1 MGKGIFKDDF
11 PIIGVHL
18 VRLYYVLMGASV
30 GANVK
35 VDLTRAHTNIPAFS
49 ELTTTLT

>member
-35 VDLTRAHTNIPAFS
+35 VKIS
-49 ELTTTLT
+49 TTTFRSTRSLA